1 MSNTDTNLAL
11 WLAFLSLNEQATRDW
26 LTGLYNRRYFEET
39 LADHIETATRYN
51 RELSLVLF
59 DLDDFKQIN
68 DTHGHDAGD
77 EALRKFADLLKE
89 SARKADIVCRHG
101 GDEFAVILPETNL
114 TNARQFA
121 ERILLS
127 LEEISWRGAGLCV
140 QGSEGAAS
148 PPIQIST
155 TTGIAALPC
164 ENLVAAADADLLA
177 RKKGPRQ

>member
-1 MSNTDTNLAL
+1 MSCTETNLPL

-39 LADHIETATRYN
+39 LADHIETANRYN

-77 EALRKFADLLKE
+77 EALRKFAALLKE

-101 GDEFAVILPETNL
+101 GDESAVILPETGEA
-114 TNARQFA
+114 NAVKFV
-121 ERILLS
+121 ERVLKK
-127 LEEISWRGAGLCV
+127 
-140 QGSEGAAS
+140 
-148 PPIQIST
+148 T
-155 TTGIAALPC
+155 TIPATAGIAALPC
-164 ENLVAAADADLLA
+164 ENLAATADTDLLA
-177 RKKGPRQ
+177 KKRASRQ